1 MKEKLIAKLLNCF
14 IARTKKNNLTTCLAA
29 RRVQQCNNR
38 KSHKGFTLIE
48 LIIVIAVI
56 GILSAIG
63 TVGFIDYSST
73 AKLNAAASDLATL
86 LNVAK
91 SNSLSQLKDEA
102 VCAGTVLNGYKVTI
116 INSTRYDLRVR
127 CGNAD
132 RFPAITEKTLPVN
145 ITFTSSIASFLFPV
159 LRTGAIITGPGTVV
173 ISGFGKTR
181 RVTVDSAGNIR

>member
-48 LIIVIAVI
+48 LIIVISVI

-73 AKLNAAASDLATL
+73 AKLNTAASDLATL

-102 VCAGTVLNGYKVTI
+102 VCAGTVLNGYKVRI
-116 INSTRYDLRVR
+116 VPSTDSYTLSVR
-127 CGNAD
+127 CGNTD
-132 RFPAITEKTLPVN
+132 HNIVTKTLSDPSN
-145 ITFTSSIASFLFPV
+145 MSFTSVPSTFLFPI
-159 LRTGAIITGPGTVV
+159 LKIGAIITGSGT
-173 ISGFGKTR
+173 
-181 RVTVDSAGNIR
+181 IRTLYPLST